1 MEQEQVGRYRLAKG
15 TRLVSRHYRDF
26 FWLLV
31 LGALWG
37 SSYLFIKVTV
47 AEVPATTLV
56 IGRLGLAAAIMWLLL
71 LFTRQ
76 KVPRD
81 PRLWGAFA
89 VMGLLSGAVP
99 WTLITWGEQYISSG
113 LAALLQ
119 ATMPIFTVILAL
131 MLAQDERL
139 TPLRILGVIVGFG
152 GVGVLL
158 LPDLRQGLQASLLGQ
173 VAIIASSVCYA
184 GGAIFARKWL
194 RGQPPL
200 LSTAGQLTTGLLF
213 MLPLGLLSGRPLYGL
228 PSLPAMASW
237 LALTILGTVFAY
249 VVYYRLIQGS
259 SATFVST
266 VTYIIPVWGLFLGAL
281 VLDEPLS
288 ANLMAS
294 LTLILLGILLVRK

>member
-1 MEQEQVGRYRLAKG
+1 MEQEQVSQLGLAKSRGLARGRYR
-15 TRLVSRHYRDF
+15 DI

-56 IGRLGLAAAIMWLLL
+56 ISRLGLAAAIMWVLLL
-71 LFTRQ
+71 VTGQ
-76 KVPRD
+76 AVPRD
-81 PRLWGAFA
+81 RKVWGAFA
-89 VMGLLSGAVP
+89 GMGLLSGAVP
-99 WTLITWGEQYISSG
+99 WTLITWAEQYISSG

-131 MLAQDERL
+131 VLAEDERL
-139 TPLRILGVIVGFG
+139 TPLKILGVVVGFV

-173 VAIIASSVCYA
+173 LAIIASSLSYA

-200 LSTAGQLTTGLLF
+200 LSTTGQLTTGLLF
-213 MLPLGLLSGRPLYGL
+213 MLPLGLLSGRALYGL
-228 PSLPAMASW
+228 PSMPAIASW
-237 LALTILGTVFAY
+237 LALTIFGTVFAY
-249 VVYYRLIQGS
+249 IIYYKLIQWS

-281 VLDEPLS
+281 VLHEPLT
-288 ANLMAS
+288 AS
-294 LTLILLGILLVRK
+294 LLASLALILLGILLVRK